1 MDSTAGQEFSWTQT
15 LGAASRQGGALVHE
29 TIRVD
34 REATGPDS
42 CRVAVSGELDLV
54 TAGEVRQALQRAVG
68 DNRVVVI
75 DLGGLTFC
83 DCTGLSALLA
93 AARTAQAAH
102 VELRLCAV
110 PCFLA
115 RILRL
120 SGTRDAF
127 TVEEKRGRP

>member
-1 MDSTAGQEFSWTQT
+1 M
-15 LGAASRQGGALVHE
+15 HE

-34 REATGPDS
+34 RKATGPGS
-42 CRVAVSGELDLV
+42 CRVAVSGERDLV
-54 TAGEVRQALQRAVG
+54 TAGEVRQALRSAVG
-68 DNRVVVI
+68 ENQLVVV

-93 AARTAQAAH
+93 AARTARAGD

-110 PCFLA
+110 PHFLA

-120 SGTRDAF
+120 SGTRGSF
-127 TVEEKRGRP
+127 TIEEGHGPP